1 MADRDPPG
9 EQAWG
14 LIDPETGKPIA
25 IDPEVRQKSRE
36 LLASIPG
43 GLEHLEAESERFLN
57 RPSTITL
64 MPEYG
69 VEVPLW
75 PQEDETVA
83 LMSVALAAKL
93 MAWQDLFATN
103 FGQSGWRSEEVRD
116 RWAHQAVALEAE
128 LRDEVSG
135 RFEVEVDLWPL
146 NPGHLHGWQPHN
158 PPPP

>member
-1 MADRDPPG
+1 
-9 EQAWG
+9 
-14 LIDPETGKPIA
+14 
-25 IDPEVRQKSRE
+25 
-36 LLASIPG
+36 
-43 GLEHLEAESERFLN
+43 
-57 RPSTITL
+57 

-83 LMSVALAAKL
+83 LVSVALAAKL

-116 RWAHQAVALEAE
+116 RWAHRAVALEAE

-146 NPGHLHGWQPHN
+146 KPGHLHGWQLQN